1 MAYQQKYLK
10 YKSKYL
16 DLRKLLGGT
25 KEENN
30 NYLLHGT
37 NLFYIDDIKKTGLN
51 GIYNQEIYNMIE
63 KYWPIIHFYKL
74 DGYVDLFL
82 QRQRAIRHGH
92 NISLSFTGKS
102 SVANEYSHGARHFG
116 EGPSRFLTTFRKYI
130 QENREHISPDIIA
143 DYDFLENLFNYPG
156 IILAI
161 NKDDFPGTKEWNI
174 EYLDEWEHTLDFPIP
189 ADKLY
194 IRRNAHD
201 YIPLLSQEGI
211 EYTDRLKSD
220 FLEEERMRKIEK
232 ERIKLLEGWDTY
244 IQNGPVVYIYRITKK
259 NQSAWISA
267 QYDIIDNTETHPH
280 YLQLQITNYV
290 NININIT
297 IMNILGSIDY
307 IIDKHNMKGFELFM
321 SSNELKEKFKLA
333 IEGINTF
340 IPHERQVKIYEKV
353 IEIFPYLRGTKEEE
367 EKERIR
373 LLKEWVTE
381 IYSGPILFTYRIKKR
396 DDSVWILAQYD
407 TNREEKYPHYL
418 QLQISNLLNI
428 DINITI
434 RNILG
439 STDYEINNRSREGF
453 ELFMSNNE
461 LKEKF
466 KLAIKG
472 INTFIPHER
481 QVKIYEKVIEIFPY
495 LA

>member
-16 DLRKLLGGT
+16 DLKKLLGGT

-37 NLFYIDDIKKTGLN
+37 NLFYIDDIKKIGLN

-63 KYWPIIHFYKL
+63 KYWPIIGSFKS
-74 DGYVDLFL
+74 DGYVDEFL
-82 QRQRAIRHGH
+82 GRQRDVRSRH

-130 QENREHISPDIIA
+130 HENREHISADIIA
-143 DYDFLENLFNYPG
+143 DYDFLDNLSHYPG

-161 NKDDFPGTKEWNI
+161 NKDDFPGTKEWTI
-174 EYLDEWEHTLDFPIP
+174 EDLDEWEHTLDFPIP
-189 ADKLY
+189 PNKLY

-201 YIPLLSQEGI
+201 YIPLLSREGI

-220 FLEEERMRKIEK
+220 FLEEERMIKIEK
-232 ERIKLLEGWDTY
+232 ERIKLLEGWNTY
-244 IQNGPVVYIYRITKK
+244 MQNGPNVYEYRITKK
-259 NQSAWISA
+259 NETVWISA
-267 QYDIIDNTETHPH
+267 QYDIIDKTGRHPH
-280 YLQLQITNYV
+280 YLQLQISNYL
-290 NININIT
+290 NIDINIT
-297 IMNILGSIDY
+297 IMNILGSTEYEI
-307 IIDKHNMKGFELFM
+307 NNLSMKGFDLFM
-321 SSNELKEKFKLA
+321 SNNELKEKFKLA

-353 IEIFPYLRGTKEEE
+353 IEIFPYLVSDFLE
-367 EKERIR
+367 
-373 LLKEWVTE
+373 EWVTE
-381 IYSGPILFTYRIKKR
+381 IYPGPILFTYGIKKR
-396 DDSVWILAQYD
+396 DDSVWISAQYD
-407 TNREEKYPHYL
+407 INCEEKYPHYL

-434 RNILG
+434 MNILG
-439 STDYEINNRSREGF
+439 STEYEINNLSMKGF
-453 ELFMSNNE
+453 DLFMSNNE

-466 KLAIKG
+466 KLAIEG

-481 QVKIYEKVIEIFPY
+481 QLKIYEKVIEIFPY
-495 LA
+495 LV